1 MFVSL
6 KTQVMERLM
15 LGEIIKAFRMTI
27 KDCRR
32 DRMTVKRELLV
43 KIQLWTPRHHNDKAL
58 HKQLS
63 NRVQI
68 RSLVRAILI
77 NNMKIKL
84 MSLRRQK
91 IMDRKLSRWS
101 SSAIPQ
107 SVSPVSSGTT
117 SRTASPKTTSRPYSI
132 SIRASRM

>member
-1 MFVSL
+1 MFAGL
-6 KTQVMERLM
+6 KIQVTRRLIK
-15 LGEIIKAFRMTI
+15 LGKKIKTI

-32 DRMTVKRELLV
+32 DQKTRINREFIMI
-43 KIQLWTPRHHNDKAL
+43 KLWTPKHLNGKAL
-58 HKQLS
+58 HRQLS

-68 RSLVRAILI
+68 RLLVKANLI
-77 NNMKIKL
+77 NNMIIKL
-84 MSLRRQK
+84 MSLQRQK

-101 SSAIPQ
+101 SSVIPQ
-107 SVSPVSSGTT
+107 SASPVSSGTT